1 MQGGL
6 LQVGRQAREVEE
18 TVSGAAGR
26 SGGQASGTGRVQGGL
41 LQVGRQ
47 ARGQARNSEHCVG
60 VLQAGQRGRPV
71 GQAAAAQWGAS
82 KAD

>member
-47 ARGQARNSEHCVG
+47 ANSEHCVG
-60 VLQAGQRGRPV
+60 VLQAGQGGRPV
-71 GQAAAAQWGAS
+71 GQAECRGGCCR
-82 KAD
+82 